1 MEMDILTLAALVAAY
16 VGVAKLLG
24 MPVKYSS
31 ILALVIAA
39 IFVLVPD
46 VWREKIIIISTIGL
60 TATGAYEYA
69 KNTKSDKGGGGT
81 L

>member
-1 MEMDILTLAALVAAY
+1 MQTDILTLAALVAAF

-31 ILALVIAA
+31 ILALGIAA
-39 IFVLVPD
+39 VFVLVPD
-46 VWREKIIIISTIGL
+46 VVREKIILISTIGL

-69 KNTKSDKGGGGT
+69 KNVKNGGDKDA
-81 L
+81 